1 MRGRTLI
8 SIALACSAFSL
19 QAQSNVNVDQLA
31 APSSPGIVILGG
43 DVSAIEKPTNT
54 TDLAVSLLSGS
65 NNGSLLPNNYAIDIN
80 PFWLFGGQNTTFE
93 EFVANSNIGN
103 NIAQS
108 LQISFASRTTTQASG
123 SDSTAF
129 GFGAKFSILR
139 GPVTKKYLE
148 DIEQIHKKLAVLDLA
163 ISDAQSIKE
172 KDDPVIKQILHD
184 SQLIDLSD
192 TRLRDSIERLHQARA
207 KELFAE
213 SQEKT
218 AALEKEIDELTKDL
232 EKYGSETKLTRY
244 GVKLD
249 VATVKAIPKVVTIKN
264 RDLIAKL
271 DG

>member
-1 MRGRTLI
+1 MRGRTLV

-148 DIEQIHKKLAVLDLA
+148 DIEQIHEKLAVLDLA
-163 ISDAQSIKE
+163 ISDAQ
-172 KDDPVIKQILHD
+172 
-184 SQLIDLSD
+184 
-192 TRLRDSIERLHQARA
+192 
-207 KELFAE
+207 
-213 SQEKT
+213 
-218 AALEKEIDELTKDL
+218 
-232 EKYGSETKLTRY
+232 
-244 GVKLD
+244 
-249 VATVKAIPKVVTIKN
+249 
-264 RDLIAKL
+264 
-271 DG
+271 